1 MPNLAGL
8 ILPTPNVSMGWGST
22 LNNDLTIID
31 NVFADN
37 GSGTSVGLQVGT
49 GKTLNAGGTVIAGG
63 TMILGSGDGTN
74 TVTAPIIRGAKR
86 TGTNAIGPNLTID
99 AINGTGTGGS
109 GKIIFQTAPASVTPG
124 TTENT
129 MASRLEI
136 NSAGAIGI
144 AGANYGSTNQVLL
157 SGGSTTTPS
166 WSNVN
171 GSVITIPSQAQGDIL
186 YRGASAWERL
196 PAGTNGQLLRTN
208 GAAANPSWQ
217 SVPVQGTSQA
227 FSGSSIT
234 FTSIPATAKMI
245 TIPVAQMGTASS
257 TDVLVRLG
265 TSSGVVTTGYQS
277 TGSNYQKDS
286 GSGGDGSSANST
298 VGFLI
303 HLEGLIASGTIRI
316 TNISGNTWVC
326 DHTLGA
332 ENVDYSVFGGGRIT
346 LSGVLD
352 RVQLSSASGN
362 FTAAGSANILYL

>member
-8 ILPTPNVSMGWGST
+8 ILPTPNVSTGWGST
-22 LNNDLTIID
+22 LNSDFTIID

-74 TVTAPIIRGAKR
+74 TVSAPTIRGAAR
-86 TGTNAIGPNLTID
+86 TGTNAAGPDLTID
-99 AINGTGTGGS
+99 ALNGTGTGGS
-109 GKIIFQTAPASVTPG
+109 GKVIFRTASAGVAG
-124 TTENT
+124 TTANT

-144 AGANYGSTNQVLL
+144 AGANYGSANQVLL
-157 SGGSTTTPS
+157 SGGSAATPS

-171 GSVITIPSQAQGDIL
+171 GTVITIPSQAQGDIL
-186 YRGASAWERL
+186 YRGAAAWERL
-196 PAGTNGQLLRTN
+196 PAGTSGQLLRTN

-257 TDVLVRLG
+257 SSVLIRLG

-286 GSGGDGSSANST
+286 GDGGDGGSTNST

-303 HLEGLIASGTIRI
+303 RLEGLIASGTIRI

-332 ENVDYSVFGGGRIT
+332 ENTPYSAFGGGRIT
-346 LSGVLD
+346 LSGALD
-352 RVQLSSASGN
+352 RVQLATASGN
-362 FTAAGSANILYL
+362 FDAAGSANILYM

>member
-8 ILPTPNVSMGWGST
+8 ILPTPNVSTGWGST

-74 TVTAPIIRGAKR
+74 TVAAPTIRGAAR
-86 TGTNAIGPNLTID
+86 TGTNAAGPDLTID
-99 AINGTGTGGS
+99 ALNGTGTGGS
-109 GKIIFQTAPASVTPG
+109 GKVIFRTAPAGVAGITA
-124 TTENT
+124 NT

-144 AGANYGSTNQVLL
+144 AGANYGSANQVLL

-257 TDVLVRLG
+257 ADVLIRLG
-265 TSSGVVTTGYQS
+265 TSSGVVTTGYAS
-277 TGSNYQKDS
+277 TGSNFRKDS
-286 GSGGDGSSANST
+286 GGGDGDSATST

-303 HLEGLIASGTIRI
+303 NLGSLIVSGTIRI

-326 DHTLGA
+326 DHTLGSETTA
-332 ENVDYSVFGGGRIT
+332 YSMFGGGRIT

-352 RVQLSSASGN
+352 RVQLVTTSGN
-362 FTAAGSANILYL
+362 FDAAGSANILYL